1 MTFTRPRSSNDYRA
15 KPPPTWRRYR
25 AVVRENPLPRRRTRP
40 DSNAPDGRSSQMLS
54 FFIVA
59 APEIETPERAQCRDL
74 SGRAKQLSPAMSPK
88 KPQPPPKPSDLK
100 YFFFV
105 RP

>member
-1 MTFTRPRSSNDYRA
+1 
-15 KPPPTWRRYR
+15 
-25 AVVRENPLPRRRTRP
+25 
-40 DSNAPDGRSSQMLS
+40 MLS

-105 RP
+105 RPTLALTRRRAPSTGAGRVQRLVGRSFAC